1 MLPARSTG
9 GRHELHPP
17 YHGHAGRARRRR
29 TGVQPSRAP
38 RSRRATTTQPGRNQ
52 SRAPPAIHTVVIGG
66 TPGWQIALIAAGAA
80 LLTAALAVTA
90 DRMRA
95 ARRRVTRHAT

>member
-1 MLPARSTG
+1 MSYIRRITVMLAGLAGAALAFSQAAPLLSPCHHHPTWAEPKSSPA
-9 GRHELHPP
+9 
-17 YHGHAGRARRRR
+17 A
-29 TGVQPSRAP
+29 
-38 RSRRATTTQPGRNQ
+38 
-52 SRAPPAIHTVVIGG
+52 
-66 TPGWQIALIAAGAA
+66 IALIAAGAA

>member
-1 MLPARSTG
+1 MSYIRHITVML
-9 GRHELHPP
+9 
-17 YHGHAGRARRRR
+17 AGLAGA
-29 TGVQPSRAP
+29 TLAFSQAAPP

-66 TPGWQIALIAAGAA
+66 TPSWQIALIAAGAT

>member
-1 MLPARSTG
+1 MTSLAFVCCCLPLWFATG
-9 GRHELHPP
+9 
-17 YHGHAGRARRRR
+17 AG
-29 TGVQPSRAP
+29 GVSR
-38 RSRRATTTQPGRNQ
+38 QILG
-52 SRAPPAIHTVVIGG
+52 TVVIGG

-95 ARRRVTRHAT
+95 ARRRVTRHVT